1 MLTEAPQM
9 AVKDAIIVILTVSIA
24 PSANIIYNI
33 YNGLCQLKFAFIS
46 P

>member
-9 AVKDAIIVILTVSIA
+9 AVKDAIIVILTMSIA
-24 PSANIIYNI
+24 PFANIIYNI
-33 YNGLCQLKFAFIS
+33 YKWMCQLKFAFIS